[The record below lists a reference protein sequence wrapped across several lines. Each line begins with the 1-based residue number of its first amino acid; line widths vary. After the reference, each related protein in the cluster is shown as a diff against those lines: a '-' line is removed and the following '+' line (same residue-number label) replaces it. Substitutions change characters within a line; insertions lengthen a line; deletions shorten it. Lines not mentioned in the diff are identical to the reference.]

1 VLGQMLAGGAGGCG
15 AGKWVQGS
23 FVECECGSLWVSR
36 VGVSLAALMSRR
48 TPPCVASAT
57 SRARFKASSR
67 RVALSRETWV
77 AARSS
82 TSAYSSR
89 ECRIHHLKPRK
100 LRSTL
105 KVLKKSM
112 ASSVVLIFLTVM
124 GGIRSLM
131 AVTGLRPDTAM
142 QSRLRVRLR
151 GLATPCGQR

>member
-1 VLGQMLAGGAGGCG
+1 MGCG
-15 AGKWVQGS
+15 GRCRGH
-23 FVECECGSLWVSR
+23 ECECGSLWWRWWVSHR
-36 VGVSLAALMSRR
+36 TVPSRCFVGGVQG

-57 SRARFKASSR
+57 SRARFKESSR

-82 TSAYSSR
+82 TSAYSCR

-100 LRSTL
+100 QRSTIM
-105 KVLKKSM
+105 VLKKVKKSI

-124 GGIRSLM
+124 GGIRSLI

-142 QSRLRVRLR
+142 QSRQQVRLR